1 MKLYFKQERLRDA
14 RMCSLILRIVY
25 KERDCIFR
33 FFALIPIPHKRFNRA
48 RFLLRNYRKLEFTL
62 DIYDY
67 REFNDFNII
76 LKNNNLINYIFDNCS
91 LRSNSKDKDSRMI
104 KEWKHKNTITT

>member
-1 MKLYFKQERLRDA
+1 MKIYFKQERLEFA
-14 RMCSLILRIVY
+14 RKSSLRLRIIC
-25 KERDCIFR
+25 KEYNCIFC

-48 RFLLRNYRKLEFTL
+48 MFLLRNYKKLRFTL

-76 LKNNNLINYIFDNCS
+76 LENNNLINYIFDNCS
-91 LRSNSKDKDSRMI
+91 LRSNTKDRDSRLI
-104 KEWKHKNTITT
+104 KRWKQKNIINM